1 MNTIVTTLTTEAVFS
16 KDGIKRYLL
25 RKTWD
30 DAKKKLAVIMLAPS
44 KASGIELD
52 SSTLLVLNNVSR
64 LGFGSVDILNLSAVL
79 DDFALKESDVDD
91 DKNLGAIVKSAES
104 ADVIVYAAGVGK
116 VKNKV
121 FQLLQKKV
129 MEKLYPYEQKLHCL
143 CNADGS
149 SRLQHPLSPS
159 VRVWYLSP
167 LRVSELIDDVP
178 VTKAKQKK
186 KANFKQL

>member
-16 KDGIKRYLL
+16 KDGNKRYLL

-30 DAKKKLAVIMLAPS
+30 GAKQKLAIIMLAPS

-91 DKNLGAIVKSAES
+91 NKNLDVIVKSAES

-116 VKNKV
+116 SKNKV
-121 FQLLQKKV
+121 FQELQKKV
-129 MEKLYPYEQKLHCL
+129 MEKLYPYEKKLHCL

-159 VRVWYLSP
+159 VRVWHLSP
-167 LRVSELIDDVP
+167 LRVSELTNDVP
-178 VTKAKQKK
+178 VINAKQKK
-186 KANFKQL
+186 KSNFKQL